1 MLFQNEDDKVFIKNK
16 FIQEEQ
22 CTRIY
27 GSGVNL
33 DIFKKSPL
41 PKNKPFSFLMASRIL
56 KAKGVI
62 EFIKAAERIKKVSNI
77 IFKLAG
83 NIDTKDKN
91 SIKLK
96 ELKNLCLSSGVMYL
110 GHISSIKQEI
120 IETNCIV
127 HPSYYNEG
135 CPRILI
141 ESAAIGRILITTDW
155 PGCRDTVVESY
166 NGYLCKPKDI
176 SSLEKAMIKTLK
188 LSKNEITKCV
198 IIAINML

>member
-1 MLFQNEDDKVFIKNK
+1 
-16 FIQEEQ
+16 
-22 CTRIY
+22 
-27 GSGVNL
+27 
-33 DIFKKSPL
+33 
-41 PKNKPFSFLMASRIL
+41 MASRIL

-62 EFIKAAERIKKVSNI
+62 EFIKAAERIKKKYPNI

-96 ELKNLCLSSGVMYL
+96 ELKNLCLSSGVIYL

-176 SSLEKAMIKTLK
+176 SSLEIAMIKTLK
-188 LSKNEITKCV
+188 LSKNEITKMCHNSNQYAIRLFDVKV
-198 IIAINML
+198 INKLYFQQISKIKK